1 MYKKIV
7 KLAEPFYKKG
17 RSGDLVHIGWIS
29 KKLFDLKPTI
39 EKKGH
44 DFDITYALAILHD
57 VGYSKMPKGYNPY
70 DLKIRK
76 AHSKESSKIA
86 KVILEKVN
94 FPKSKRKKTLW
105 LIEHHDDWAFGKSL
119 EDPEWRIFTDFDF
132 SWEASRKGFDVVRK
146 FLNQNRR
153 EFLKTVQ
160 ADYKIKQKRTPFFLT
175 KSKKLFLE
183 DLGYWKQKLTRNK
196 KIK

>member
-1 MYKKIV
+1 
-7 KLAEPFYKKG
+7 
-17 RSGDLVHIGWIS
+17 
-29 KKLFDLKPTI
+29 
-39 EKKGH
+39 H

-183 DLGYWKQKLTRNK
+183 DLRYWKERL
-196 KIK
+196 IK